1 VDLTKGFRLGRFE
14 AASAAK
20 EVGEDQV
27 LTVVAAL
34 QVKDKPTMGS
44 RAAIACIERIV
55 WI

>member
-1 VDLTKGFRLGRFE
+1 LGRFE

-34 QVKDKPTMGS
+34 QVKDQFITDLVEVVARVG
-44 RAAIACIERIV
+44 RVTRI
-55 WI
+55 